1 MTALLEV
8 KDLSRSFDGLKAVS
22 ELNFTVSSGDI
33 FGIIGP
39 NGAGKTTAVNLVS
52 GVIKPTSGAV
62 QLRRQGRDRQEP
74 ARAGCDRARAHV
86 PGDDRVRHADGRGE
100 LPARRL
106 SHALSGFLERVLRCR
121 PHRRD
126 GERLREAHRRGA
138 RLARPARVRDTVA
151 GDLPYGAQKTL
162 GMAISL
168 MTAPKLLML
177 DEPVAGLSAAEADNV
192 RDTIKKVRDRGISVV
207 VIDHNMRFMAGLCD
221 RILVM
226 HHGQELGARRAAGR
240 AARSEGDRGLSGAQL
255 CQGLSCATS
264 RCATEPSSAPTTSR

>member
-1 MTALLEV
+1 MTSLLEV
-8 KDLSRSFDGLKAVS
+8 KDLSRTFDGLKAVS
-22 ELNFTVSSGDI
+22 GLSFNVSAGDI

-52 GVIKPTSGAV
+52 GVIKPTSGVVRFDGKDVTAKSPHE
-62 QLRRQGRDRQEP
+62 LTALGL
-74 ARAGCDRARAHV
+74 ARTFQATTVFGTRTVEENC
-86 PGDDRVRHADGRGE
+86 
-100 LPARRL
+100 
-106 SHALSGFLERVLRCR
+106 
-121 PHRRD
+121 
-126 GERLREAHRRGA
+126 RRGSYLTRYPGFFSA
-138 RLARPARVRDTVA
+138 FFGVGKTAEMAKDSEKRISEVLDWLDLARVRDIVA

-177 DEPVAGLSAAEADNV
+177 DEPVAGLSAAEADMV

-226 HHGQELGARRAAGR
+226 HHGQELAHGTPQDVLRDPKVIEAYLGR
-240 AARSEGDRGLSGAQL
+240 NYAKA
-255 CQGLSCATS
+255 
-264 RCATEPSSAPTTSR
+264 

>member
-1 MTALLEV
+1 MTALLDV
-8 KDLSRSFDGLKAVS
+8 KALSRSFDGLKAVS
-22 ELNFTVSSGDI
+22 GLSFDVSSGDI

-62 QLRRQGRDRQEP
+62 YFDGRDVTGKTPHELTALGL
-74 ARAGCDRARAHV
+74 ARTFQATTVFGTRTVAENC
-86 PGDDRVRHADGRGE
+86 
-100 LPARRL
+100 
-106 SHALSGFLERVLRCR
+106 
-121 PHRRD
+121 
-126 GERLREAHRRGA
+126 RRGSYLTRYPGFVSAFFGIGRSAEMA
-138 RLARPARVRDTVA
+138 RESERRIGEVLDWLDLARVRDVIA

-168 MTAPKLLML
+168 MAAPKLLML

-226 HHGQELGARRAAGR
+226 HHGQELAHGSPQDVLRDPKVIEAYLGR
-240 AARSEGDRGLSGAQL
+240 NYAKA
-255 CQGLSCATS
+255 
-264 RCATEPSSAPTTSR
+264 

>member
-1 MTALLEV
+1 MTSLLEV
-8 KDLSRSFDGLKAVS
+8 RDLSRTFDGLKAVS
-22 ELNFTVSSGDI
+22 GLNFNVTAGDI

-52 GVIKPTSGAV
+52 GVIKPTSGTVRFDGKDVTAKTPHE
-62 QLRRQGRDRQEP
+62 LTALGL
-74 ARAGCDRARAHV
+74 ARTFQATTVFGTRTVEENC
-86 PGDDRVRHADGRGE
+86 
-100 LPARRL
+100 
-106 SHALSGFLERVLRCR
+106 
-121 PHRRD
+121 
-126 GERLREAHRRGA
+126 RRGSYLTRYPGFFSA
-138 RLARPARVRDTVA
+138 FFGIGKTAEMTKDSEKRISEVLDWLDLSRVRDIVA

-177 DEPVAGLSAAEADNV
+177 DEPVAGLSAAEADMV

-226 HHGQELGARRAAGR
+226 HHGQELAHGSPQEVLRDPKVIEAYLGR
-240 AARSEGDRGLSGAQL
+240 NYAKA
-255 CQGLSCATS
+255 
-264 RCATEPSSAPTTSR
+264 

>member
-1 MTALLEV
+1 MTSLLEV
-8 KDLSRSFDGLKAVS
+8 RDLSRTFDGLKAVS
-22 ELNFTVSSGDI
+22 GLNFNVTAGDI

-52 GVIKPTSGAV
+52 GVIKPTSGTVRFDGKDVTAKTPHE
-62 QLRRQGRDRQEP
+62 LTALGL
-74 ARAGCDRARAHV
+74 ARTFQATTVFGTRTVEENC
-86 PGDDRVRHADGRGE
+86 
-100 LPARRL
+100 
-106 SHALSGFLERVLRCR
+106 
-121 PHRRD
+121 
-126 GERLREAHRRGA
+126 RRGSYLTRYPGFFSA
-138 RLARPARVRDTVA
+138 FFGVGKTAEMTKDSEKRISEVLDWLDLSRVRDIVA

-177 DEPVAGLSAAEADNV
+177 DEPVAGLSAAEADMV

-226 HHGQELGARRAAGR
+226 HHGQELAHGSPQDVLRDPKVIEAYLGR
-240 AARSEGDRGLSGAQL
+240 NYAKA
-255 CQGLSCATS
+255 
-264 RCATEPSSAPTTSR
+264 

>member
-1 MTALLEV
+1 MTSLLEV
-8 KDLSRSFDGLKAVS
+8 RDLARSFDGLKAVS
-22 ELNFTVSSGDI
+22 DLSFDVSPGDI

-62 QLRRQGRDRQEP
+62 HFDGNDVTGKPPHQLAALGL
-74 ARAGCDRARAHV
+74 ARTFQATTVFSTRSVAENC
-86 PGDDRVRHADGRGE
+86 
-100 LPARRL
+100 
-106 SHALSGFLERVLRCR
+106 
-121 PHRRD
+121 
-126 GERLREAHRRGA
+126 RRGSYLTRYPGFMSA
-138 RLARPARVRDTVA
+138 FFGIGRAAALARDSETRIDEVLDWLDLARVRDTVA

-226 HHGQELGARRAAGR
+226 HHGQELAHGSPQDVLRDPKVIEAYLGR
-240 AARSEGDRGLSGAQL
+240 NYAKA
-255 CQGLSCATS
+255 
-264 RCATEPSSAPTTSR
+264 

>member
-8 KDLSRSFDGLKAVS
+8 KHLSRSFDGLKAVS
-22 ELNFTVSSGDI
+22 GLNFSVSGGDI

-39 NGAGKTTAVNLVS
+39 NGAGKTTAVNLIT
-52 GVIKPTSGAV
+52 GVIKPTSGVVHFDGKDVTAKSSH
-62 QLRRQGRDRQEP
+62 QLAAIGLARTFQANTVFGTRTVAENCRRGGYLTRYP
-74 ARAGCDRARAHV
+74 
-86 PGDDRVRHADGRGE
+86 
-100 LPARRL
+100 
-106 SHALSGFLERVLRCR
+106 GFLSAFFGVGRTAAMASDSEKRIGEVL
-121 PHRRD
+121 D
-126 GERLREAHRRGA
+126 WLD
-138 RLARPARVRDTVA
+138 LSRVRDTVA

-192 RDTIKKVRDRGISVV
+192 RDTIKKVRNRGISLV

-226 HHGQELGARRAAGR
+226 HHGQELAHGAPQDVLCDPKVIEAYLGR
-240 AARSEGDRGLSGAQL
+240 NYAKA
-255 CQGLSCATS
+255 
-264 RCATEPSSAPTTSR
+264 

>member
-1 MTALLEV
+1 MTSLLEV
-8 KDLSRSFDGLKAVS
+8 RDLSRTFDGLKAVS
-22 ELNFTVSSGDI
+22 GLNFNVTAGDI

-52 GVIKPTSGAV
+52 GVIKPTSGTVRFDGKEVTAKTPHE
-62 QLRRQGRDRQEP
+62 LTALGL
-74 ARAGCDRARAHV
+74 ARTFQATTVFGTRTVEENC
-86 PGDDRVRHADGRGE
+86 
-100 LPARRL
+100 
-106 SHALSGFLERVLRCR
+106 
-121 PHRRD
+121 
-126 GERLREAHRRGA
+126 RRGSYLTRYPGFFSA
-138 RLARPARVRDTVA
+138 FFGVGKTAEMTKDSEKRISEVLDWLDLSRVRDIVA

-177 DEPVAGLSAAEADNV
+177 DEPVAGLSAAEADMV

-226 HHGQELGARRAAGR
+226 HHGQELAHGSPQEVLRDPKVIEAYLGR
-240 AARSEGDRGLSGAQL
+240 NYAKA
-255 CQGLSCATS
+255 
-264 RCATEPSSAPTTSR
+264 

>member
-1 MTALLEV
+1 MTSLLEV
-8 KDLSRSFDGLKAVS
+8 RDLSRTFDGLKAVS
-22 ELNFTVSSGDI
+22 VLNFNVTAGDI

-52 GVIKPTSGAV
+52 GVIKPTSGTVRFDGKEVTAKTPHE
-62 QLRRQGRDRQEP
+62 LTALGL
-74 ARAGCDRARAHV
+74 ARTFQATTVFGTRTVEENC
-86 PGDDRVRHADGRGE
+86 
-100 LPARRL
+100 
-106 SHALSGFLERVLRCR
+106 
-121 PHRRD
+121 
-126 GERLREAHRRGA
+126 RRGSYLTRYPGFFSA
-138 RLARPARVRDTVA
+138 FFGVGKTAEMAKDSEKRISEVLDWLDLSRVRDIVA

-177 DEPVAGLSAAEADNV
+177 DEPVAGLSAAEADMV

-226 HHGQELGARRAAGR
+226 HHGQELAHGSPQEVLRDPKVIEAYLGR
-240 AARSEGDRGLSGAQL
+240 NYAKA
-255 CQGLSCATS
+255 
-264 RCATEPSSAPTTSR
+264 

>member
-1 MTALLEV
+1 MTSLLEV
-8 KDLSRSFDGLKAVS
+8 RDLSRTFDGLKAVS
-22 ELNFTVSSGDI
+22 GLNFNVTAGDI

-52 GVIKPTSGAV
+52 GVIKPTSGTVRFDGKEVTAKTPHE
-62 QLRRQGRDRQEP
+62 LTALGL
-74 ARAGCDRARAHV
+74 ARTFQATTVFGTRTVEENC
-86 PGDDRVRHADGRGE
+86 
-100 LPARRL
+100 
-106 SHALSGFLERVLRCR
+106 
-121 PHRRD
+121 
-126 GERLREAHRRGA
+126 RRGSYLTRYPGFFSA
-138 RLARPARVRDTVA
+138 FFGIGKTAEMTKDSEKRISEVLDWLDLSRVRDIVA

-177 DEPVAGLSAAEADNV
+177 DEPVAGLSAAEADMV

-226 HHGQELGARRAAGR
+226 HHGQELAHGSPQEVLRDPKVIEAYLGR
-240 AARSEGDRGLSGAQL
+240 NYAK
-255 CQGLSCATS
+255 T
-264 RCATEPSSAPTTSR
+264 

>member
-8 KDLSRSFDGLKAVS
+8 RDLSRSFDGLKAVS
-22 ELNFTVSSGDI
+22 GLNFTVSAGDI

-52 GVIKPTSGAV
+52 GVIKPTGGTVRFDGNDVTAKSPHELTAIG
-62 QLRRQGRDRQEP
+62 L
-74 ARAGCDRARAHV
+74 ARTFQATTVFGTRTVAENC
-86 PGDDRVRHADGRGE
+86 
-100 LPARRL
+100 
-106 SHALSGFLERVLRCR
+106 
-121 PHRRD
+121 
-126 GERLREAHRRGA
+126 RRGSYLTRYPGFFSA
-138 RLARPARVRDTVA
+138 FFGVGRSNAMKADSEKRISEVLDWLDLARVRDTVA

-177 DEPVAGLSAAEADNV
+177 DEPVAGLSAAEADMV

-226 HHGQELGARRAAGR
+226 HHGQELAHGSPQEVLRDPKVVEAYLGR
-240 AARSEGDRGLSGAQL
+240 NYAKA
-255 CQGLSCATS
+255 
-264 RCATEPSSAPTTSR
+264 

>member
-22 ELNFTVSSGDI
+22 GLNFAVSSGDI

-62 QLRRQGRDRQEP
+62 HFDGKDVTAKSPHELAAIGLARTFQATTVFGTRTVAENCRRGSYLTRYP
-74 ARAGCDRARAHV
+74 
-86 PGDDRVRHADGRGE
+86 
-100 LPARRL
+100 
-106 SHALSGFLERVLRCR
+106 GFLSAFFGVGRTAAMARDSEKRIGEVL
-121 PHRRD
+121 D
-126 GERLREAHRRGA
+126 WLD
-138 RLARPARVRDTVA
+138 LSRVRDTVA

-226 HHGQELGARRAAGR
+226 HHGQELAHGSPQDVLRDPKVIEAYLGR
-240 AARSEGDRGLSGAQL
+240 NYAKA
-255 CQGLSCATS
+255 
-264 RCATEPSSAPTTSR
+264 

>member
-1 MTALLEV
+1 MTSLLEV
-8 KDLSRSFDGLKAVS
+8 KDLSRTFDGLKAVS
-22 ELNFTVSSGDI
+22 GLSFGVSAGDI

-52 GVIKPTSGAV
+52 GVIKPTSGTVRFDGKDVTAKSPHELTATGLARTFQATTV
-62 QLRRQGRDRQEP
+62 FGTRTVSENCRRGSYLTRYPGFFSAFFGVGRTAEMAKDSE
-74 ARAGCDRARAHV
+74 ARISEVLDWL
-86 PGDDRVRHADGRGE
+86 DLSRVRNI
-100 LPARRL
+100 
-106 SHALSGFLERVLRCR
+106 
-121 PHRRD
+121 
-126 GERLREAHRRGA
+126 
-138 RLARPARVRDTVA
+138 VA

-177 DEPVAGLSAAEADNV
+177 DEPVAGLSAAEADMV

-226 HHGQELGARRAAGR
+226 HHGQELAHGSPQEVLRDPKVIEAYLGR
-240 AARSEGDRGLSGAQL
+240 NYAKA
-255 CQGLSCATS
+255 
-264 RCATEPSSAPTTSR
+264 

>member
-8 KDLSRSFDGLKAVS
+8 EDLSRSFDGLKAVS
-22 ELNFTVSSGDI
+22 ELSFAVSAGYI
-33 FGIIGP
+33 YGIIGP

-52 GVIKPTSGAV
+52 GVIKPTSGTVRFDGADV
-62 QLRRQGRDRQEP
+62 TGKTPHELTALGL
-74 ARAGCDRARAHV
+74 ARTFQATTVFGTRSVAENC
-86 PGDDRVRHADGRGE
+86 
-100 LPARRL
+100 
-106 SHALSGFLERVLRCR
+106 
-121 PHRRD
+121 
-126 GERLREAHRRGA
+126 RRGSYLTRYPGFVSA
-138 RLARPARVRDTVA
+138 FFGAGRTAAMTRDSERRIDEVLDWLDLARVRETVA

-226 HHGQELGARRAAGR
+226 HHGQELAHGTPQDVLRDPKVIEAYLGR
-240 AARSEGDRGLSGAQL
+240 NYAKA
-255 CQGLSCATS
+255 
-264 RCATEPSSAPTTSR
+264 